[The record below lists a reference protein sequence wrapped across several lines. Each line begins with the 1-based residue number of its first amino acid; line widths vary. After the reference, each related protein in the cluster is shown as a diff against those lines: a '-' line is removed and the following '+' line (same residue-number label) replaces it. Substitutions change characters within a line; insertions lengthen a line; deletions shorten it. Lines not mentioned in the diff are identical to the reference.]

1 MGRVSSTLN
10 MSTSLSRHLF
20 RLDEVAASLR
30 YALIERRM
38 EEGMYW
44 TEELIDSEEYGL
56 LLRVI
61 IDVWVFTLGPFTRLS
76 LLPAIAAAAHAPSA
90 VALRLLSFSILRTSK
105 SIADGSV
112 LAIAVLALEDLR
124 AHSLEIQME
133 NMTLHGGLKGPD
145 AGLAAALER
154 GNVCAA
160 ARHIFKGATVTGLIL
175 ERRAYTAAVRR
186 LAGAA
191 VQAGSPIWRALWSI
205 IDVMILL
212 MTPKQFADATV
223 VAPAVELSPSVCEW
237 LAEWQAVVGRR
248 QRRRFKVQTVAIK
261 WLTARGRMS
270 YKESTI
276 GDLLRGDVWRLLE
289 GCKYWDRKAAEFG
302 ICSGL
307 SAAAGAIDEETQ
319 DALEGFINFVFPD
332 DIPDEWSA
340 AARELSHGDGFVVP
354 GAAPSRANWLRSW
367 MPDKAVAIGAKEL
380 ANTRQVIESSSV
392 DGYYMDEWLTA
403 SAGLCA
409 SDQRN
414 GLQPIL

>member
-1 MGRVSSTLN
+1 
-10 MSTSLSRHLF
+10 
-20 RLDEVAASLR
+20 
-30 YALIERRM
+30 
-38 EEGMYW
+38 
-44 TEELIDSEEYGL
+44 
-56 LLRVI
+56 
-61 IDVWVFTLGPFTRLS
+61 
-76 LLPAIAAAAHAPSA
+76 
-90 VALRLLSFSILRTSK
+90 
-105 SIADGSV
+105 
-112 LAIAVLALEDLR
+112 
-124 AHSLEIQME
+124 
-133 NMTLHGGLKGPD
+133 MTLHGGLKGPD

-191 VQAGSPIWRALWSI
+191 VQAGSPIWCALWSI

-223 VAPAVELSPSVCEW
+223 VTPAVELSPSVCEW
-237 LAEWQAVVGRR
+237 LAEWQVVVGRR

-289 GCKYWDRKAAEFG
+289 GCKYWDRKAIEFG
-302 ICSGL
+302 LMGGIY
-307 SAAAGAIDEETQ
+307 GATTTVDEETQ
-319 DALEGFINFVFPD
+319 DALEGFINFAFPD
-332 DIPDEWSA
+332 DIPDEWSV
-340 AARELSHGDGFVVP
+340 AARELSHGDGFLVP

-380 ANTRQVIESSSV
+380 VNTRQVIESSSV

-409 SDQRN
+409 SS
-414 GLQPIL
+414 